1 MANNQKTQ
9 SLPKLTRKLEFQN
22 LSKNGS
28 RVYGGS
34 NIIAN
39 FLENDFGHLRCG
51 WTIPKYVG
59 NAVVR
64 NRIRRWCR
72 EFFRSNLNSG
82 WNPPIDM
89 NVIIRKRE
97 KDFYKSLE
105 FSEFEKS
112 LSSLV
117 RKIEKRRSE

>member
-1 MANNQKTQ
+1 M
-9 SLPKLTRKLEFQN
+9 
-22 LSKNGS
+22 
-28 RVYGGS
+28 
-34 NIIAN
+34 
-39 FLENDFGHLRCG
+39 RCG

-72 EFFRSNLNSG
+72 EFFRSHLNSG

-97 KDFYKSLE
+97 KDFYKKLE
-105 FSEFEKS
+105 FSEFNRGLE
-112 LSSLV
+112 SLV
-117 RKIEKRRSE
+117 KKVEKRLDDE